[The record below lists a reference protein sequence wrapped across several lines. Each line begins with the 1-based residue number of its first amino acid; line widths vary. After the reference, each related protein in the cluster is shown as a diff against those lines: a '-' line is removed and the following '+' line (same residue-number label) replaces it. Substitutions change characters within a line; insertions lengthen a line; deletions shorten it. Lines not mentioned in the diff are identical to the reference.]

1 MAKRQKKKKEWE
13 MKLTAP
19 ALPPLLHQKKSIK
32 KEVKFRKKQQ
42 IFTQKEIEKLANTRH
57 VKLKIN

>member
-1 MAKRQKKKKEWE
+1 MAKRQKKKKKAWE

-19 ALPPLLHQKKSIK
+19 ALPPFLHQKKSIK

-42 IFTQKEIEKLANTRH
+42 IFT
-57 VKLKIN
+57 